1 MTSLLAPLA
10 GAMTVLYLAL
20 TIGAAAC
27 LSEPTAE
34 PTAAPTTSS
43 TTAHHHSPSHVSH
56 SALCAWACQANPVV
70 AGLFIAPAKM
80 LFTFLLLLPL
90 LTLTFHPR
98 FSSPGS
104 LSRAP
109 PR

>member
-1 MTSLLAPLA
+1 MTRLLTPLA
-10 GAMTVLYLAL
+10 GAITVLYLAL
-20 TIGAAAC
+20 TIGAAGC
-27 LSEPTAE
+27 LSE
-34 PTAAPTTSS
+34 TAASPAAT
-43 TTAHHHSPSHVSH
+43 HHHSPSHVSH
-56 SALCAWACQANPVV
+56 SPLCAWACQANPVV
-70 AGLFIAPAKM
+70 AGLFIAPAKL

-90 LTLTFHPR
+90 LTLTFHAR

>member
-27 LSEPTAE
+27 LSGPTAE
-34 PTAAPTTSS
+34 PTTSS
-43 TTAHHHSPSHVSH
+43 TTAQHHSPSHVSH
-56 SALCAWACQANPVV
+56 SALCAWACQANPAV

-90 LTLTFHPR
+90 LTLTVHAR

>member
-1 MTSLLAPLA
+1 MTSLLTPLA
-10 GAMTVLYLAL
+10 GAMTVLYLVL

-27 LSEPTAE
+27 LSGPTAE
-34 PTAAPTTSS
+34 PTASS
-43 TTAHHHSPSHVSH
+43 TTTSQHHSPSHVSH
-56 SALCAWACQANPVV
+56 SALCAWACQANPAV
-70 AGLFIAPAKM
+70 AGLFIAPAK
-80 LFTFLLLLPL
+80 LWFTFLLLLPL
-90 LTLTFHPR
+90 LTLTLHAR